1 MAINGLPASRRRR
14 CPPTVRN
21 GSDDDKQAYKAAL
34 GFEQILLDQLV
45 GEMLPKGTLTE
56 GPYAAPMQDAFTGG
70 LIADG
75 GIGLAAQLYPTLQE
89 GRRVSTVLEA
99 ELLVHLDTQ
108 IASARRLLALVLEQG
123 KAIRERDVDA
133 VLARLA
139 DVQTEMGRRGGLEQ
153 DRAGAAAARRRRA
166 RRPGRAGHARGPV
179 RARQPRCRRAR
190 PASAPPSCAACSPR
204 SPASTAS
211 TAR

>member
-1 MAINGLPASRRRR
+1 M
-14 CPPTVRN
+14 
-21 GSDDDKQAYKAAL
+21 
-34 GFEQILLDQLV
+34 
-45 GEMLPKGTLTE
+45 
-56 GPYAAPMQDAFTGG
+56 
-70 LIADG
+70 
-75 GIGLAAQLYPTLQE
+75 
-89 GRRVSTVLEA
+89 STVLEA

-108 IASARRLLALVLEQG
+108 IDSARRLLALVLAQG

-139 DVQTEMGRRGGLEQ
+139 DIQTEMGRRGALEQ
-153 DRAGAAAARRRRA
+153 DRTGAAAARRRRA
-166 RRPGRAGHARGPV
+166 RRPGHRRSRSSACARSSPP
-179 RARQPRCRRAR
+179 APPRP